1 MFGFQ
6 HQKKE
11 VVGVLDSFVSFFKK
25 YEENKSHDMFSL
37 MLDARFKTLPLVS
50 SLFGR
55 EQGKTISEEYDQKP
69 FFPMFLTCHYHLH
82 PLAESKRGIV
92 DRKVKEDSSL
102 DIFEMTANT
111 SEPTME
117 LINKE
122 LLIFKRY
129 QVNVEDIKCPP
140 QWWEK

>member
-1 MFGFQ
+1 
-6 HQKKE
+6 
-11 VVGVLDSFVSFFKK
+11 VVLLIERLKRIAVWI
-25 YEENKSHDMFSL
+25 SL
-37 MLDARFKTLPLVS
+37 KM
-50 SLFGR
+50 
-55 EQGKTISEEYDQKP
+55 I
-69 FFPMFLTCHYHLH
+69 
-82 PLAESKRGIV
+82 
-92 DRKVKEDSSL
+92 
-102 DIFEMTANT
+102 ANT